1 MRLIENSPRVPK
13 VQAIK
18 IKARETES
26 GSIRHITPN
35 DDKQNEKTHWR
46 LKRGTACIP
55 PNKDL
60 VLSIPMYK
68 RTSASGVGGVAG
80 SSLKSNIPQW

>member
-60 VLSIPMYK
+60 VFRFRCTKERPL
-68 RTSASGVGGVAG
+68 VGLEGLLVAR
-80 SSLKSNIPQW
+80 

>member
-26 GSIRHITPN
+26 GSIRYITPN
-35 DDKQNEKTHWR
+35 DDKQNKTKKNHWK

-60 VLSIPMYK
+60 VFRSDVQK
-68 RTSASGVGGVAG
+68 NVR
-80 SSLKSNIPQW
+80 